1 MVKVK
6 NVSKTFHNKDGSKVR
21 ALRNVD
27 IDLDDTGITFISGAS
42 GNGKSTLLSIL
53 AGLTRFDSGDIIV
66 DGVSFKNFNSKDFD
80 AYWRTY
86 IGFVFEDYNLV
97 ETLNVRENIKL
108 GVLADGR
115 VPTEEQIAAVL
126 KKVKLVGFEDRLVAQ
141 LSSGQRQRVCIARTL
156 IKHPRIL
163 FMDEP
168 TAHLDD
174 KNKALIWDMVK
185 EMSKECLVISVSHDT
200 HTVEKYADRIIT
212 LEDNTVKKD
221 VRRVKKGAAKQ
232 EVPVAP
238 QKKAAPIKKEEHLHT
253 KRNKKHGLSFK
264 YSFRMALNSLL
275 FRRWRTVFMVIICTL
290 AVSFFGLFSLLG
302 NYNAIY
308 AHVNALFNDDGTR
321 LAPYVMF
328 HKGISDY
335 TPFALGETLNHD
347 KAKIESVLGTG
358 NGATKYYEFKK
369 TNYQI
374 AFNVGNIYGDSIRP
388 MHESHNSLTVTG
400 IMKLDTPTTGRNAFD
415 QDMLYGK
422 FPATAAD
429 GIAISDY
436 MLGLIKLYGLSKGV
450 GAEWASETALLGEAR
465 IPESNDPANDWDKD
479 YIEEKVIGHSIT
491 LDGASY
497 KICGVY
503 NTDFESFVQPESM
516 IYYNNRL
523 PVEMYN
529 YNLSKVYLTIQTSLD
544 FNTGILPTTG
554 IAIATLPYTA
564 NQARLQNIISDFA
577 RKGLV
582 YSAVTSETVDQM
594 NTSIDIY
601 RTVVIILGVYSAIFA
616 IIMMYYFIN
625 QIIQDKKNE
634 VGVLKAL
641 GFSNL
646 DISSIFL
653 LSTAM
658 FVLISFIVTLGVTA
672 IAAAIAN
679 GAVSGTAFI
688 KFNIMNINFT
698 VIGIMFAVSI
708 VIAFLGMI
716 IPLIKFANK
725 KPNEIMKGFR

>member
-108 GVLADGR
+108 GVLADGK
-115 VPTEEQIAAVL
+115 VPTDEQIAAVL
-126 KKVKLVGFEDRLVAQ
+126 KKVKLTGFEDRLVAQ

-174 KNKALIWDMVK
+174 KNKTLIWDMVK

-200 HTVEKYADRIIT
+200 QTVEKYADRIIT

-221 VRRVKKGAAKQ
+221 VRKVKKGDKKQ
-232 EVPVAP
+232 EVAVGAP
-238 QKKAAPIKKEEHLHT
+238 KKATAVKKEEHLHT
-253 KRNKKHGLSFK
+253 KRNKKHGLSLK
-264 YSFRMALNSLL
+264 YSFQMALNSLL

-302 NYNAIY
+302 NYNGTY
-308 AHVNALFNDDGTR
+308 AQVNALYNDDGTR
-321 LAPYVMF
+321 LAPYVLF
-328 HKGISDY
+328 HKGSSDY
-335 TPFALGETLNHD
+335 IPFAMGDSMNYDRTQV
-347 KAKIESVLGTG
+347 ESVLGSG
-358 NGATKYYEFKK
+358 VNGTKYYEFKK

-374 AFNVGNIYGDSIRP
+374 ALNVDNSIRP
-388 MHESHNSLTVTG
+388 LNEAHNSLTVTG
-400 IMKLDTPTTGRNAFD
+400 LMKLETPVNGRNAFD
-415 QDMLYGK
+415 QDMLYGS
-422 FPATAAD
+422 FPATAED

-436 MLGLIKLYGLSKGV
+436 MLGLIKLYGLPRGIGSAWAGEDPLR
-450 GAEWASETALLGEAR
+450 AETRVAEVDN
-465 IPESNDPANDWDKD
+465 PSNDWTTE
-479 YIEEKVIGHSIT
+479 YIEEHVIGHSIT
-491 LDGASY
+491 LDGVSY
-497 KICGVY
+497 RIAGIF

-516 IYYNNRL
+516 LYYNTKL

-544 FNTGILPTTG
+544 FNSGILPTTG
-554 IAIATLPYTA
+554 IAISTLPYTVSTA
-564 NQARLQNIISDFA
+564 KLQNIVTGLSQ
-577 RKGLV
+577 KGYIL
-582 YSAVTSETVDQM
+582 SSVTSETVDQM
-594 NTSIDIY
+594 NTSIEIY
-601 RTVVIILGVYSAIFA
+601 KTVVIILGVYSAIFA
-616 IIMMYYFIN
+616 IIMMYYFIG
-625 QIIQDKKNE
+625 QIIHDQKNQ

-646 DISSIFL
+646 DIASIFL

-658 FVLISFIVTLGVTA
+658 FVVLSFVVTLIITA
-672 IAAAIAN
+672 IAASIAN
-679 GAVSGTAFI
+679 GAVSGAAFI

-698 VIGIMFAVSI
+698 VISIMFAVSV

-716 IPLIKFANK
+716 IPLVRFANK

>member
-6 NVSKTFHNKDGSKVR
+6 NVSKTFHNKDGSKVK

-27 IDLDDTGITFISGAS
+27 IDLDDNGITFISGAS

-66 DGVSFKNFNSKDFD
+66 DGVSFKNFNNKDFD

-115 VPTEEQIAAVL
+115 VPTDEQIAQVL
-126 KKVKLVGFEDRLVAQ
+126 KKVKLTGFEDRLVAQ

-156 IKHPRIL
+156 VKHPRIL

-174 KNKALIWDMVK
+174 KNKTLIWDMVK

-200 HTVEKYADRIIT
+200 QTVEKYADRIIT

-221 VRRVKKGAAKQ
+221 VRRVKKGNSKKEAEVSAPKKTTPAKQ
-232 EVPVAP
+232 E
-238 QKKAAPIKKEEHLHT
+238 EHIHT
-253 KRNKKHGLSFK
+253 KKNKKHGLSLK

-302 NYNAIY
+302 NYNATY
-308 AHVNALFNDDGTR
+308 AQVNALYNGEGDR
-321 LAPYVMF
+321 LSPYVLF
-328 HKGISDY
+328 HKGSNDY
-335 TPFALGETLNHD
+335 TPFSLSSGYDKTQVESILGSGLHG
-347 KAKIESVLGTG
+347 V
-358 NGATKYYEFKK
+358 KYYEFKK
-369 TNYQI
+369 TNYQVE
-374 AFNVGNIYGDSIRP
+374 FNADPSIRK
-388 MHESHNSLTVTG
+388 MNEGHSSLTMTG
-400 IMKLDTPTTGRNAFD
+400 ILKLDTPTTGRNSFD
-415 QDMLYGK
+415 QDILHGK
-422 FPATAAD
+422 VPTNGTD
-429 GIAISDY
+429 GILISDY
-436 MLGLIKLYGLSKGV
+436 VLGLIKLYGLPQGV
-450 GAEWASETALLGEAR
+450 GTAWASEQPLRAETRQGVEN
-465 IPESNDPANDWDKD
+465 PSDDWNDE
-479 YIEEKVIGHSIT
+479 YINENVIGHSIT
-491 LDGASY
+491 LDGVSY
-497 KICGVY
+497 RICGVF
-503 NTDFESFVQPESM
+503 NTDFETYVHPETM
-516 IYYNNRL
+516 IYFNKKIPKEL
-523 PVEMYN
+523 FDF
-529 YNLSKVYLTIQTSLD
+529 NLSKVYMTIQTSLD
-544 FNTGILPTTG
+544 FNTGNLPTTG
-554 IAIATLPYTA
+554 IAISTLPYTEDTA
-564 NQARLQNIISDFA
+564 TLKNIVSGLA
-577 RKGLV
+577 QKG
-582 YSAVTSETVDQM
+582 YSFSSVTSETIDHM
-594 NTSIDIY
+594 NTSVSIY

-616 IIMMYYFIN
+616 IIMMYYFIS
-625 QIIQDKKNE
+625 QIIHDKKNE

-646 DISSIFL
+646 DISTIFL

-658 FVLISFIVTLGVTA
+658 FVVISFIVTLIVSA

-688 KFNIMNINFT
+688 RFNIMNINFA
-698 VIGIMFAVSI
+698 VVGIMFAVSLI
-708 VIAFLGMI
+708 IAFLGMI
-716 IPLIKFANK
+716 IPLIRFANK